1 MKIKELI
8 LFAHFLLVGM
18 LAGCVDHYVFVDK
31 TSHVAD
37 LDSPAELFPHLDFT
51 YVKQNDDGS
60 TIYSYQDRTLT
71 LLSLKYTTR
80 QYEYLLN
87 ERDQIVRAELNE
99 YSWQPRLLPRF
110 RLSDSFKEF
119 E

>member
-1 MKIKELI
+1 MKFEYLI
-8 LFAHFLLVGM
+8 LFSHFLVVGM

-37 LDSPAELFPHLDFT
+37 LDSPAELFPHLNFT

-60 TIYSYQDRTLT
+60 TIYSYQSRTLT
-71 LLSLKYTTR
+71 LLNLKYTIR
-80 QYEYLLN
+80 QYEYLLD
-87 ERDQIVRAELNE
+87 EREKIIRAELNE
-99 YSWQPRLLPRF
+99 YSWQPRLVPRF
-110 RLSDSFKEF
+110 RLSDGFEEF

>member
-1 MKIKELI
+1 MKFEHLI
-8 LFAHFLLVGM
+8 LFANFLVVGM
-18 LAGCVDHYVFVDK
+18 LVGCVDHYVFVDK

-37 LDSPAELFPHLDFT
+37 LDSPAELFPYLNFT

-60 TIYSYQDRTLT
+60 TIYSYQGTTLT

-80 QYEYLLN
+80 QYEYLLD

-99 YSWQPRLLPRF
+99 YSWQPRLVPRF